1 MMHMMKEQGP
11 GALLSVIIP
20 IYNNSRYVYDCL
32 ASVFQQD
39 YPLIELILADDGSDE
54 DDSDR
59 IREYVSQHKGSN
71 IADVL
76 FLRSE
81 ENKGTVS
88 NVNHAIEQ
96 AKGDFIFTISA
107 DDTLFDAASLR
118 EWANAFREKDA
129 DVVIGLRQG
138 CDEQLNPKFIAPDRK
153 KVKLLMAQD
162 SSRIWKELCRDN
174 FIFGCATARSAK
186 CVRQYG
192 VIPSCYRLIEDHP
205 MNLRWYRM
213 GANVVFIN
221 RVVVRHRNGGV
232 SNAGNIS
239 DSYISDMR
247 AVYENEVIPY
257 VKHKRYWKYQMEKR
271 IRQRIRESRYIRM
284 RKKSDTLLWSI
295 ICHAAYPEIIIKY
308 LRNRSHTDPNM

>member
-1 MMHMMKEQGP
+1 MIKERKIEP
-11 GALLSVIIP
+11 LLSVIIP
-20 IYNNSRYVYDCL
+20 IYNNSQYVYDCL
-32 ASVFQQD
+32 ASVFRQD
-39 YPLIELILADDGSDE
+39 YPLIELILADDGSAV
-54 DDSDR
+54 DDSVR
-59 IREYVSQHKGSN
+59 IKEYVRLHKGNN
-71 IADVL
+71 IVDVL

-88 NVNHAIEQ
+88 NINHAIGQ
-96 AKGDFIFTISA
+96 AKGDYLFTISA
-107 DDTLFDAASLR
+107 DDTLFDAATLT
-118 EWANAFREKDA
+118 EWTKVFREQDA

-138 CDEQLNPKFIAPDRK
+138 CDEQLNPKFIAPNRK
-153 KVKLLMAQD
+153 KAKLLETQD
-162 SSRIWKELCRDN
+162 ADRIWKELCRDN

-186 CVRQYG
+186 CVQRYG
-192 VIPSCYRLIEDHP
+192 MVPSCYRLIEDHP
-205 MNLRWYRM
+205 MNLRWYRL
-213 GANVVFIN
+213 GANVVFVD
-221 RVVVRHRNGGV
+221 RLVVRHRNGGV
-232 SNAGNIS
+232 SNAANIS
-239 DSYISDMR
+239 DSYITDMR